1 MTTSPIR
8 FAILAGERDAL
19 AVLAAA
25 LDAADDLVY
34 GTPGDCDVTIVYA
47 PEAIDGALVAKAAG
61 RVATI
66 VLGPESQQDLVTAL
80 EAGASGYLRSDATSA
95 EIASAIRSVIE
106 GVAVVPPLM
115 LGEIL
120 RMVVDRR
127 RRESAAQEV
136 LAELTPRERDVLRH
150 AVTGA
155 RRSDIAQA
163 LYISAETVR
172 THLQRIMS
180 KLGVHSQAEL
190 VALAS
195 DLAWVED
202 GGENA

>member
-1 MTTSPIR
+1 MDSPPIR
-8 FAILAGERDAL
+8 FTILAEDRDAL

-25 LDAADDLVY
+25 LDTSEDLEY
-34 GTPGDCDVTIVYA
+34 GAREECDVTVMYS
-47 PEAIDGALVAKAAG
+47 PESVDGDAVGLAA
-61 RVATI
+61 AHTPTI
-66 VLGPESQQDLVTAL
+66 VLGPALHEALVLAL
-80 EAGASGYLRSDATSA
+80 EAGASGYLRSDATTT
-95 EIASAIRSVIE
+95 EIASAIRSVTE

-127 RRESAAQEV
+127 RRAAAAQEV
-136 LAELTPRERDVLRH
+136 LAGLTPREQDVLRH
-150 AVTGA
+150 AVTGV
-155 RRSDIAQA
+155 RRSEIAEA

-190 VALAS
+190 VAMAS
-195 DLAWVED
+195 DLVWIDDAGD
-202 GGENA
+202 TP